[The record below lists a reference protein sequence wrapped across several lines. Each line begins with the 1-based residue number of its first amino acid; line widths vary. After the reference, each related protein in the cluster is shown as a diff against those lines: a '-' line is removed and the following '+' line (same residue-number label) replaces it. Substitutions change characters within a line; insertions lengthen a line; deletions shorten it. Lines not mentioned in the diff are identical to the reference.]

1 VDIPFSIFMYVVKLW
16 EVFALFYKFNSVRV
30 KIKVTDLN
38 TRKRKRKN
46 AILKDTESCVLMI
59 NM

>member
-1 VDIPFSIFMYVVKLW
+1 MYVVKLW